1 MALTRSVDFLPE
13 IFQTDANKQ
22 FLAATLDQLIQEPKF
37 KKTQG
42 FIGRTVGPGV
52 NPNDKYVV
60 EPTTVRANYQ
70 LEPGVVSLEPDT
82 DRINDVITYPGLND
96 AIGFQNGNPARPDRL
111 YQGEYYSW
119 DPFVDF
125 DTFVNFSQYFS

>member
-1 MALTRSVDFLPE
+1 MATTRSVDFLPQ
-13 IFQTDANKQ
+13 IFQTETNKQ

-60 EPTTVRANYQ
+60 EPSTVRANYQ
-70 LEPGVVSLEPDT
+70 LEPGLSVSSPTLTRSRMQLP
-82 DRINDVITYPGLND
+82 ILV
-96 AIGFQNGNPARPDRL
+96 
-111 YQGEYYSW
+111 
-119 DPFVDF
+119 
-125 DTFVNFSQYFS
+125 